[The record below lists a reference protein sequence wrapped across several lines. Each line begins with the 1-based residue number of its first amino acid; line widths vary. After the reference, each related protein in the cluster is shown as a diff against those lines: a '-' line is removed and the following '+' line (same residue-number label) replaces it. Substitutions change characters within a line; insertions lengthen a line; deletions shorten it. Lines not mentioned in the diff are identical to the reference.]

1 MRRLLSLLLSAG
13 LLLTLCA
20 CGGQPASSA
29 SVSGSGSASSG
40 SAGSQEVSEAFSFSL
55 PVFPD
60 FSLHPTLGA
69 NRANLTLAPLLYEGL
84 FLVDESFEA
93 VPVLCEQYSAS
104 EDKLV
109 WTFTLRSGITFSDG
123 TPLTGQVVAEALELA
138 RSEQSRYHTRLA
150 DISSIT
156 SEENTLTITLTR
168 PNGNLPAL
176 LDIPIAHGSGDRPS
190 GTGPYVLTVSGDQLS
205 LTAREGWWQGK
216 SLPFQTI
223 PLYSASKSDEL
234 IYAFDAGNISLL
246 NVDLMA
252 TNAMG
257 YGGNYQTW
265 DYATTDLIY
274 LGFNTAS
281 GACRSAQ
288 VRLAISAAIDRQAI
302 VQTTYASHAAASVL
316 PVHPDSLLF
325 SQDVAD
331 GLGYAPDKLAGQLEE
346 LGLEGREL
354 RLLVN
359 SENEAKV
366 SAAQLIA
373 YQLNSAG
380 LSVQVEQLSYEDFT
394 AALSQGSF
402 DLYLGETVLT
412 ADFDLS
418 PLLSSSGSL
427 NYGRWRNSTCD
438 GLLSALRAAGSGERI
453 LAAADLF
460 SHLAEQMP
468 IAPLLFKNGS
478 VLTQWGRLTGLTPIR
493 GNVFYRLESWTI
505 Q

>member
-104 EDKLV
+104 EDKLM

-123 TPLTGQVVAEALELA
+123 TPLTGQAVAEALELA

-246 NVDLMA
+246 DVDLMA

-325 SQDVAD
+325 AQDIAD